1 MLLKMLT
8 AREASGTKSACLGV
22 GFGVECAAMPEEIP
36 PYALNDTQ
44 ELIRLLQEAYRRRQD
59 ILIRADDC
67 QQLADSLREQLRS
80 RSYEDSGSL
89 LF

>member
-1 MLLKMLT
+1 MLT
-8 AREASGTKSACLGV
+8 PGEQSGAKSACAYA
-22 GFGVECAAMPEEIP
+22 GFGLECAAMPEEIP
-36 PYALNDTQ
+36 SYALNDTQ